1 MLYQAAAPA
10 ERYRV
15 LQRFY
20 RLPEPLIQ
28 RFYAG
33 RLTMA
38 DQARLLVGK
47 PPVPLGRALGCLSD
61 RSGWTFARAGA
72 SEAARHG

>member
-1 MLYQAAAPA
+1 MTTPRARGSLWRRMLFIAAEPS

-20 RLPEPLIQ
+20 RLDDGLVR

-33 RLTMA
+33 QSTALDKVRT
-38 DQARLLVGK
+38 LVGK
-47 PPVPLGRALGCLSD
+47 PPVPIGRALGVLLNS
-61 RSGWTFARAGA
+61 
-72 SEAARHG
+72 